1 LACAVSKGKPL
12 DGRITIGIKNLN
24 RQHTKDAMKT
34 FISSL
39 VLALSLLF
47 TAEAAEPRPVITNDK
62 PIEKSTT
69 KKPKGMP
76 FNGTISAVDKNANT
90 ISIGKQKVRIFH
102 LSSNTKITR
111 NKAPS
116 TINDV
121 AAGDHVGGYA
131 FENAEGKLEV
141 KTLNLGEKAKAGEQK
156 EKKL

>member
-1 LACAVSKGKPL
+1 MKKFLYSLFVSLAV
-12 DGRITIGIKNLN
+12 
-24 RQHTKDAMKT
+24 
-34 FISSL
+34 
-39 VLALSLLF
+39 VF
-47 TAEAAEPRPVITNDK
+47 TTEAAEPRPVITNDK
-62 PIEKSTT
+62 AVEKSTT

-102 LSSNTKITR
+102 LSSSTKITR

-121 AAGDHVGGYA
+121 VVGDHVGGYA

-141 KTLNLGEKAKAGEQK
+141 KTLNLGERAKAVEQK
-156 EKKL
+156 EKKS

>member
-1 LACAVSKGKPL
+1 
-12 DGRITIGIKNLN
+12 
-24 RQHTKDAMKT
+24 MKT
-34 FISSL
+34 FFYSL
-39 VLALSLLF
+39 AFALSVVL
-47 TAEAAEPRPVITNDK
+47 TAQPAEPRPVITNDK
-62 PIEKSTT
+62 AVEKSTT

-121 AAGDHVGGYA
+121 TAGDHVGGYA

-141 KTLNLGEKAKAGEQK
+141 KTLNLGEKTKTVEQK
-156 EKKL
+156 DKKP